1 MHNRSGSRPSSLLN
15 SWFEQ
20 YVLLD
25 EDAAHAAN
33 AAYPRGQARI
43 VVNDVPGQPGDYEAV
58 VFLRPQFQLE
68 ELTTSIRLVVY
79 LPKT

>member
-20 YVLLD
+20 CVLLD

-43 VVNDVPGQPGDYEAV
+43 VVNDVPGQPGA
-58 VFLRPQFQLE
+58 
-68 ELTTSIRLVVY
+68 
-79 LPKT
+79 